1 MSCPRCGGMS
11 ATELAEAMDALVC
24 EKTIFEG
31 SYCHCDDVDSLSR
44 AGSRPEET
52 ANPLE
57 PAKDRITSERRTP

>member
-31 SYCHCDDVDSLSR
+31 SYCHCDDIESSSPT
-44 AGSRPEET
+44 GSRPEEKT
-52 ANPLE
+52 NPLE
-57 PAKDRITSERRTP
+57 RTNDPITSERRAP